1 MTAQELIAAADHEAA
16 EDALAAGPEAIM
28 AGAADAEAGPAVLA
42 DLLAHELAAGHR
54 LMLRLAEAAN
64 AVLDWS
70 IDAEAT
76 TNTTPADVAAGRL
89 AAAASRL
96 MEQLRQGLLALRRFR
111 PGAMIEEEA
120 WIALSTLDGRCSQEE
135 LQRRIAAARA
145 ARIASPRVQ
154 PGDPAPAARTLGER
168 AQTAR
173 ALAMVQ
179 ATELAAEARAGSLAG
194 AAADEA
200 AGTGFLARLL
210 AHELGT
216 SHQLMMRLTGCAHLA
231 LDRAV
236 EATAEPTAALRLSAI
251 VARLGDRF
259 RRGLLA
265 LASLAA
271 GPGSRRIGL
280 VWGGPDSIANAPF
293 SAGHGVDRPDLLP
306 AAG

>member
-1 MTAQELIAAADHEAA
+1 MTAQELIAAADLEAA

-54 LMLRLAEAAN
+54 LMLRLAAAAN

-70 IDAEAT
+70 VEAEAT
-76 TNTTPADVAAGRL
+76 ADPTEADVAAGRL

-111 PGAMIEEEA
+111 PQAADGEA
-120 WIALSTLDGRCSQEE
+120 WIALSTLDGRCTPEE
-135 LQRRIAAARA
+135 LQRRIAALRAARA
-145 ARIASPRVQ
+145 AN
-154 PGDPAPAARTLGER
+154 DPAPVARTRLSER
-168 AQTAR
+168 AQAAR
-173 ALAMVQ
+173 ALAGEQ
-179 ATELAAEARAGSLAG
+179 ATELAAEARAGALAG

-200 AGTGFLARLL
+200 IGAGFLARLL

-216 SHQLMMRLTGCAHLA
+216 SHGLMMRLTGCAHGA
-231 LDRAV
+231 LDRATDAV
-236 EATAEPTAALRLSAI
+236 AEPKAALRLAAV
-251 VARLGDRF
+251 VARLGDRV
-259 RRGLLA
+259 RRGLVA

-271 GPGSRRIGL
+271 GPDGRRIGL
-280 VWGGPDSIANAPF
+280 VWAGPDSPL
-293 SAGHGVDRPDLLP
+293 SAGHGVDRPDFGDAVP

>member
-54 LMLRLAEAAN
+54 LMLRLAGAAN

-70 IDAEAT
+70 VDAEAT
-76 TNTTPADVAAGRL
+76 IDTTDADVAAGRL

-111 PGAMIEEEA
+111 PNGVEGEE
-120 WIALSTLDGRCSQEE
+120 WIALSTLDGRCSPEE
-135 LQRRIAAARA
+135 LQLRIAAAKAARA
-145 ARIASPRVQ
+145 ANDPSPLSRK
-154 PGDPAPAARTLGER
+154 LGER
-168 AQTAR
+168 AQAAR
-173 ALAMVQ
+173 ALAGQ
-179 ATELAAEARAGSLAG
+179 EAAELAAEARAGALAG
-194 AAADEA
+194 AAADEDV
-200 AGTGFLARLL
+200 GTGFLARLL

-216 SHQLMMRLTGCAHLA
+216 SHGLMMRLTGCAHGA
-231 LDRAV
+231 LDRAT
-236 EATAEPTAALRLSAI
+236 EAAAEPTAALRLAGI

-271 GPGSRRIGL
+271 GPNRRRIGL
-280 VWGGPDSIANAPF
+280 VWGGPDSVANDQSP
-293 SAGHGVDRPDLLP
+293 AGHGVDRPDFGNAVP